1 MHSADEIRRYLHF
14 SENYEP
20 GVFAYSILDFP
31 NSFGWK
37 TIQLVFNAR
46 QEATTMQ
53 LDEHNWQVVAREDEI
68 ELSGIDC
75 LLDKNVVVPPLSMM
89 ILVKND

>member
-1 MHSADEIRRYLHF
+1 MHSADEIRKHLHF

-20 GVFAYSILDFP
+20 GVLAYSILDYP
-31 NSFGWK
+31 NPFGWK
-37 TIQLVFNAR
+37 TIQLIFNAR

-53 LDEHNWQVVAREDEI
+53 LDEHNWQVIARENQI
-68 ELSGIDC
+68 ELEGIDC
-75 LLDKNVVVPPLSMM
+75 LLDKHVAVPPLSMM